1 MTYPGRLSILSAG
14 GGRSARDEQSAIRYL
29 KATNVRPGGERKVN
43 FLVQIG
49 LKRANLP
56 DVPLALDLAKPP
68 QHREMIELVS
78 SPGVIA
84 RPFVAPPRGAGRS
97 GEGFASGVQ
106 CGRSRSGM
114 SGRRS
119 QANMHVELVRFEKG
133 EAIVQNVSTACPK
146 RQLRRHRVPAA
157 RCRSRPR
164 QRPRRSSRRACMSGP
179 MD

>member
-49 LKRANLP
+49 LKRAQTSRMCTG
-56 DVPLALDLAKPP
+56 AHLAKPP
-68 QHREMIELVS
+68 QHREMIEFVS
-78 SPGVIA
+78 SPGVIV
-84 RPFVAPPRGAGRS
+84 RPFGPPHGVSEDRVRALRAAFNSAVADPECLAD
-97 GEGFASGVQ
+97 AA
-106 CGRSRSGM
+106 
-114 SGRRS
+114 RR
-119 QANMHVELVRFEKG
+119 NMHVELVRFEKG